1 MKKGTIVAR
10 KRFLQ
15 KYGNK
20 IINGILI
27 FSIIV
32 FVSTL
37 IVTNVAKAKP
47 DTNIDT
53 MIANADTK
61 DNDINIVEIIAYNEN
76 EIMVEGGVT
85 YYYENADLKIQPYA
99 NEGIKCN
106 AVIVNGTCTSIM
118 FDISN
123 VNNKDKGD

>member
-47 DTNIDT
+47 DTNIDSDGDGKP
-53 MIANADTK
+53 IGIILCAEK
-61 DNDINIVEIIAYNEN
+61 DNIMLEYALGGLSNNIFASTYTYYIPDKEELINEVEKVLNEN
-76 EIMVEGGVT
+76 
-85 YYYENADLKIQPYA
+85 N
-99 NEGIKCN
+99 
-106 AVIVNGTCTSIM
+106 
-118 FDISN
+118 
-123 VNNKDKGD
+123 